1 MKLYEMTTQER
12 SLINMLVL
20 NERARLE
27 DLLKDVSPTKDY
39 LFYKAILNEI
49 RLCNETLDNL
59 KTHREP
65 YFKAVTEL

>member
-1 MKLYEMTTQER
+1 MKLYEITTEER
-12 SLINMLVL
+12 SLINMLVI

-27 DLLKDVSPTKDY
+27 SLLKDVSPIKDH
-39 LFYKAILNEI
+39 LFFKAITNEI
-49 RLCNETLDNL
+49 RLCTETLDNL